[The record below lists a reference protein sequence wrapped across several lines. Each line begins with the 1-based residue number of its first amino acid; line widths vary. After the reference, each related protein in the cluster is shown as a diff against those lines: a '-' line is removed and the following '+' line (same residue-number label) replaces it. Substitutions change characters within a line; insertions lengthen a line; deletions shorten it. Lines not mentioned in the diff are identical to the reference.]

1 MNIEFKARINNIEK
15 MKYFLKIR
23 VSNIDAKNKL
33 IVAEIHNE
41 VDLTL
46 HEFVDSNPEICLYK
60 VKLFLITKGHTPL
73 FLSISNV
80 LKEEE
85 YIEEYLN
92 EFMYGW

>member
-1 MNIEFKARINNIEK
+1 MRKLSI
-15 MKYFLKIR
+15 FLKLEYL
-23 VSNIDAKNKL
+23 SIDGKNKL
-33 IVAEIHNE
+33 IIAEIHNE

-60 VKLFLITKGHTPL
+60 VKLFLIIKGHTPL